1 MYLELL
7 LLGFLVLF
15 MYYQPRELKIALQT
29 ILGKLIAIMVVA
41 TIAMWGGRH
50 AGVLAAVIFL
60 LLLHIDREGFKD
72 TAKEKEG
79 KKPAVVHTNP
89 PKTGITT
96 PSSKTTKPTKKN
108 KPQKKTNTSIN
119 NKIPVLSV
127 MNQLDLDR
135 QIKTKGLQK
144 SQEARG
150 ENSGAATGTYKKPVA
165 HN

>member
-29 ILGKLIAIMVVA
+29 ILGKLIAIMIVA

-79 KKPAVVHTNP
+79 QKPPA
-89 PKTGITT
+89 T
-96 PSSKTTKPTKKN
+96 PSSKTTKSTKKN
-108 KPQKKTNTSIN
+108 KPPKKTNTSIN
-119 NKIPVLSV
+119 IPVLSV
-127 MNQLDLDR
+127 RNQLDLDR
-135 QIKTKGLQK
+135 QIKREGLQR
-144 SQEARG
+144 SQEARSDG
-150 ENSGAATGTYKKPVA
+150 SGAATGSSKKPVA
-165 HN
+165 QN